1 MNHRLAVIG
10 TGTMG
15 GAIVAGL
22 LGAGWAPHDIVCTV
36 RSRQRADDLAERFG
50 VETSL
55 ANDAAVSGAT
65 MVLIALKPQALVD
78 ELARF
83 AQAIAPGAI
92 VVSIAA
98 GITTA
103 AIEAVVP
110 STAVI
115 RAMPNTPLTVGRG
128 ITALTAG
135 AHAGEQDLAAAR
147 ELFSPV
153 GEVVIVGEADMDAV
167 TAVSGSG
174 PAYVFRFVEAW
185 IDAATAQGL
194 DANVA
199 RQLVI
204 QTLLGSATML
214 AAHGADPIALRSD
227 VTSPGGTT
235 AAGIAAL
242 DDADFAAAVAAAIDA
257 ARRRANELAG

>member
-15 GAIVAGL
+15 EAIVAGL
-22 LGAGWAPHDIVCTV
+22 VGAGWTPHDIVCTT
-36 RSRQRADDLAERFG
+36 RSRQRADDLADRLG

-65 MVLIALKPQALVD
+65 IVLITLKPQTLVD

-83 AQAIAPGAI
+83 APAIAPDAI
-92 VVSIAA
+92 VVSVAA

-103 AIEAVVP
+103 AIEAVLP

-128 ITALTAG
+128 MTALTAG
-135 AHAGEQDLAAAR
+135 AHAGEEDLAAAR
-147 ELFSPV
+147 DLFNPV
-153 GEVVIVGEADMDAV
+153 GEVVIVHEADMDAV

-194 DANVA
+194 DADVA

-242 DDADFAAAVAAAIDA
+242 DDAGFAAAVAAAVDA